1 MRIRSWA
8 TAVTAAACCILP
20 LAAPAAAEDKPAR
33 GVAWSASH
41 ETATASGGRWVERP
55 SSGGLLQVVAEGRLA
70 NTGEGCYS
78 VWARWQF
85 DFVPT
90 PPRKQAT
97 VCGNDTVDVRV
108 RQSYMPTTTGSIAVC
123 KGTEDTRD
131 CGSWQSLTSW
141 PVTRP

>member
-8 TAVTAAACCILP
+8 TAITAAACCILP
-20 LAAPAAAEDKPAR
+20 LAAPAAAADEKPAR

-41 ETATASGGRWVERP
+41 ETATASGGRWVER
-55 SSGGLLQVVAEGRLA
+55 SSTGLHQLVAEGRLA

-78 VWARWQF
+78 VWARFQF

-108 RQSYMPTTTGSIAVC
+108 TQSYMPTTTGSIAVC
-123 KGTEDTRD
+123 KGSENARD
-131 CGSWQSLTSW
+131 CGPWQSLTSW